1 VYRLMNGDHDA
12 WDWFWMIPMMLI
24 WIALLG
30 CVGYAASVFR
40 LGTTTSPALRI
51 SRRSR
56 ERR

>member
-1 VYRLMNGDHDA
+1 MNGDHDA